1 MQYSITDVVE
11 VGHSKF
17 TGASIDV
24 TFIWNDVVDMKR
36 FRESNIPQLSLKLI
50 DCLDHA
56 LITDDERFIPHSYR
70 HFLLDKSEDLFLDTH
85 STLFAIAKTEEKFQE
100 VFNSIEDII
109 IKCGKESYSS
119 KFAIVSSQKL
129 IKYSIEG

>member
-24 TFIWNDVVDMKR
+24 TFIWNDIIDIER
-36 FRESNIPQLSLKLI
+36 FRQSEIPQLALKLI

-70 HFLLDKSEDLFLDTH
+70 HFLLDKSNDLFLDIH
-85 STLFAIAKTEEKFQE
+85 NTLFAVAQKEFKS
-100 VFNSIEDII
+100 VYDSVDDII
-109 IKCGKESYSS
+109 IKCGKETYTC
-119 KFAIVSSQKL
+119 KFAVVRSQIL

>member
-24 TFIWNDVVDMKR
+24 TFIWNDIIDIER
-36 FRESNIPQLSLKLI
+36 FRQSGIPQLALKLI

-70 HFLLDKSEDLFLDTH
+70 HFLLDKSNDLFLDIH
-85 STLFAIAKTEEKFQE
+85 NTLFAVAQKEFKS
-100 VFNSIEDII
+100 VYDSVDDII
-109 IKCGKESYSS
+109 IKCGKETYTC
-119 KFAIVSSQKL
+119 KFAVVRSQIL

>member
-24 TFIWNDVVDMKR
+24 TFIWNDIIDIER
-36 FRESNIPQLSLKLI
+36 FRQSGIPQLALKLI

-70 HFLLDKSEDLFLDTH
+70 HFLLDKSNDLFLDIH
-85 STLFAIAKTEEKFQE
+85 STLFAVAQKEFKS
-100 VFNSIEDII
+100 VCDSVDDII
-109 IKCGKESYSS
+109 IKFGKETYTC
-119 KFAIVSSQKL
+119 KFTVVRSQIL

>member
-24 TFIWNDVVDMKR
+24 TFIWNDIIDIER
-36 FRESNIPQLSLKLI
+36 FRQSEIPQLALKLI

-70 HFLLDKSEDLFLDTH
+70 HFLLDKSNDLFLDIH
-85 STLFAIAKTEEKFQE
+85 STLFAVAQKEFKS
-100 VFNSIEDII
+100 VYDSVDDII
-109 IKCGKESYSS
+109 IKCGKETYTC
-119 KFAIVSSQKL
+119 KFAVVRSQIL

>member
-24 TFIWNDVVDMKR
+24 TFIWNDIIDIER
-36 FRESNIPQLSLKLI
+36 FRQSGIPQLALKLI

-70 HFLLDKSEDLFLDTH
+70 HFLLDKSNDLFLDIH
-85 STLFAIAKTEEKFQE
+85 NTLFAVAQKEFKF
-100 VFNSIEDII
+100 VYDSVDDII
-109 IKCGKESYSS
+109 IKCGKETYTC
-119 KFAIVSSQKL
+119 KFAVVRSQIL

>member
-24 TFIWNDVVDMKR
+24 TFIWNDVIDIER
-36 FRESNIPQLSLKLI
+36 FRQSEIPQLALKLI

-70 HFLLDKSEDLFLDTH
+70 HFLLDKSNDLFLDIH
-85 STLFAIAKTEEKFQE
+85 STLFAVAQKEFKS
-100 VFNSIEDII
+100 VYDSVDDII
-109 IKCGKESYSS
+109 IKCGKETYTC
-119 KFAIVSSQKL
+119 KFAVVRSQIL

>member
-24 TFIWNDVVDMKR
+24 TFIWNDIIDIER
-36 FRESNIPQLSLKLI
+36 FRQSEIPQLALKLI

-70 HFLLDKSEDLFLDTH
+70 HFLLDKSNDLLTSGD
-85 STLFAIAKTEEKFQE
+85 
-100 VFNSIEDII
+100 V
-109 IKCGKESYSS
+109 
-119 KFAIVSSQKL
+119 
-129 IKYSIEG
+129 

>member
-24 TFIWNDVVDMKR
+24 TFTWNEIIDIER
-36 FRESNIPQLSLKLI
+36 FRQSEIPQLALKLI

-70 HFLLDKSEDLFLDTH
+70 HFLLDKSNDLFLDIH
-85 STLFAIAKTEEKFQE
+85 ATLFAIANIEEKFRS
-100 VFNSIEDII
+100 VFETVNSII
-109 IKCGKESYSS
+109 IKCGKESYSC
-119 KFAIVSSQKL
+119 KFAIVGSQKL